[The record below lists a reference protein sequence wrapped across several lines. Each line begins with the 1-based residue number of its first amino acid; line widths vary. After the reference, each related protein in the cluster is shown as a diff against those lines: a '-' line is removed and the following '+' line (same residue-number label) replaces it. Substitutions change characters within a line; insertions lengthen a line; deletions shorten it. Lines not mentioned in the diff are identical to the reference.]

1 MLKGLLKRPTVT
13 LLCLCLTVSSV
24 LLFAL
29 GRAVSESDR
38 VTVLPRETLE
48 LAVLRGDSEGLPK
61 SYLNGIPDP
70 TGELAEAYEMDIRA
84 FGAAYVP
91 GLKLAH
97 TVETEKYSLS
107 STPAALVIYIATC
120 RGVEQTY
127 DERVKYYT
135 LKYTLEVDEIVYQ
148 NEVNRVKPQKVQYS
162 ETVKDTSMM
171 LEVGKR
177 YLVWGDCSEDMGG
190 TFLCPVRKSATGQG
204 GMLTLAQEGT
214 HWIVERTLG
223 ARDYVPI
230 LSEIHEP
237 IEVFLKSEAGEYWQ
251 KAIFSKIE
259 VCESMVGIMGTDR
272 LESLP
277 AWNTAEC
284 KLIEGAVF
292 TAAQYENGDRVCLIS
307 EEIARLNGLSVGD
320 RLPLKLFAA
329 GVIYELN
336 RSITYQATFD
346 PYAGF
351 LEEENW
357 QIVGI
362 YATEYDKESDHDIHP
377 NTVLI
382 PKQAVRDYPAVSDP
396 ISIYRPGSANANA
409 LSVILPENGWVAF
422 EVKAVS
428 LDFDGW
434 FEYNNGILPEEK
446 AAYEAHVEALR
457 TWQEKTANAAKLL
470 SLISAALAI
479 AAMMIFAFSKEG
491 EIEQI
496 YAIETP
502 YRRLFF
508 HVLVRSVSMGAVGL
522 FLSIGIGFLAV
533 PPLARALLMRM
544 ADAAYAADWLSRI
557 AFVSTME
564 AATLVR
570 PALILFG
577 AAILF
582 AAIASRREY
591 HFEYHEEEH
600 L

>member
-1 MLKGLLKRPTVT
+1 M
-13 LLCLCLTVSSV
+13 
-24 LLFAL
+24 
-29 GRAVSESDR
+29 
-38 VTVLPRETLE
+38 
-48 LAVLRGDSEGLPK
+48 
-61 SYLNGIPDP
+61 
-70 TGELAEAYEMDIRA
+70 
-84 FGAAYVP
+84 
-91 GLKLAH
+91 
-97 TVETEKYSLS
+97 
-107 STPAALVIYIATC
+107 
-120 RGVEQTY
+120 
-127 DERVKYYT
+127 
-135 LKYTLEVDEIVYQ
+135 
-148 NEVNRVKPQKVQYS
+148 
-162 ETVKDTSMM
+162 
-171 LEVGKR
+171 
-177 YLVWGDCSEDMGG
+177 
-190 TFLCPVRKSATGQG
+190 
-204 GMLTLAQEGT
+204 
-214 HWIVERTLG
+214 
-223 ARDYVPI
+223 
-230 LSEIHEP
+230 
-237 IEVFLKSEAGEYWQ
+237 
-251 KAIFSKIE
+251 
-259 VCESMVGIMGTDR
+259 
-272 LESLP
+272 
-277 AWNTAEC
+277 
-284 KLIEGAVF
+284 
-292 TAAQYENGDRVCLIS
+292 
-307 EEIARLNGLSVGD
+307 
-320 RLPLKLFAA
+320 KLFAA

-336 RSITYQATFD
+336 RSITYQSTFD

-382 PKQAVRDYPAVSDP
+382 PKQAVRDYPAVRDP

-409 LSVILPENGWVAF
+409 LSVILPEDGWVPF

-457 TWQEKTANAAKLL
+457 TWQEKAASAAKLL

-479 AAMMIFAFSKEG
+479 AAMMIYASSKKG

-502 YRRLFF
+502 YRRLFL
-508 HVLVRSVSMGAVGL
+508 HVLVQAVPMGAIGL
-522 FLSIGIGFLAV
+522 LLSIGIGFLAV

-544 ADAAYAADWLSRI
+544 ADATYAADWLSRI

-582 AAIASRREY
+582 AAVASRREY